1 MKKSKKFVLAGL
13 ALLAAIT
20 MVLLPLSSCKTE
32 VDTSSPQQEQT
43 DDSTGTGENA
53 GSGGNGDGTNTGT
66 GDSSGGTGGNAGTG
80 NNGSTG
86 TGGNAGTGNNGSTD
100 TSGNA
105 GTGSDSNEDNKPE
118 EPVVGTYTV
127 KHLQQ
132 DASGDGYTPA
142 ADGSEEKAGTVGGD
156 TEAEAKTYEG
166 FTAQPVVQQK
176 IAPGG
181 ATVVEIKY
189 DRKTVTLQLDA
200 NGGSLADG
208 GDTISGRYGAD
219 VEWSGN
225 LTRSGHTFTGWS
237 PDLPATFSLDDEGR
251 TYTAQWQPNQVV
263 VEATAPVNP
272 AEGTITDSKTDS
284 GYTFTADFG
293 DNASGDYAWFVDGER
308 QECTDKEFTWDT
320 SSVAAGVHE
329 IRVEFGGN
337 DARTTVEVKK

>member
-1 MKKSKKFVLAGL
+1 
-13 ALLAAIT
+13 

-43 DDSTGTGENA
+43 DDSTG
-53 GSGGNGDGTNTGT
+53 
-66 GDSSGGTGGNAGTG
+66 

-86 TGGNAGTGNNGSTD
+86 TGGNAGTG
-100 TSGNA
+100 
-105 GTGSDSNEDNKPE
+105 SDSNEDNKQE

-176 IAPGG
+176 IAAGG

-219 VEWSGN
+219 VELPGN
-225 LTRSGHTFTGWS
+225 PTRSGHTFTGWS
-237 PDLPATFSLDDEGR
+237 PELPATFSLDDEGR
-251 TYTAQWQPNQVV
+251 TYTAQWQPNQVD
-263 VEATAPVNP
+263 VEATAPVDP
-272 AEGTITDSKTDS
+272 SAGTITDFKTDS

-293 DNASGDYAWFVDGER
+293 DNTSGAYAWFVDGER
-308 QECTDKEFTWDT
+308 QQECTDKEFTWDT
-320 SSVAAGVHE
+320 SDVVAGVHE
-329 IRVEFGGN
+329 IRVEFGDN

>member
-53 GSGGNGDGTNTGT
+53 GSGGNG
-66 GDSSGGTGGNAGTG
+66 S
-80 NNGSTG
+80 

-219 VEWSGN
+219 VEWPGN

-272 AEGTITDSKTDS
+272 AEGTITKTDS

-293 DNASGDYAWFVDGER
+293 DNASGAYAWFVDGER
-308 QECTDKEFTWDT
+308 QQEQTGKEFTWDT

>member
-13 ALLAAIT
+13 ALLAIT
-20 MVLLPLSSCKTE
+20 MVLLPLSGCKTE
-32 VDTSSPQQEQT
+32 VDTSSPQQEQPGDST
-43 DDSTGTGENA
+43 GNNGSTGTGENA
-53 GSGGNGDGTNTGT
+53 GTGGNG
-66 GDSSGGTGGNAGTG
+66 STGGNAGTG
-80 NNGSTG
+80 NND
-86 TGGNAGTGNNGSTD
+86 STD

-166 FTAQPVVQQK
+166 FTARPVVQQK
-176 IAPGG
+176 IAAGG

-251 TYTAQWQPNQVV
+251 TYTAQWQPNQVD

-308 QECTDKEFTWDT
+308 QQGQTGKEFTWDT

-329 IRVEFGGN
+329 IRVEFGDN

>member
-43 DDSTGTGENA
+43 DDSTG
-53 GSGGNGDGTNTGT
+53 
-66 GDSSGGTGGNAGTG
+66 

-86 TGGNAGTGNNGSTD
+86 TGE
-100 TSGNA
+100 NA

-118 EPVVGTYTV
+118 EPVVGTYT
-127 KHLQQ
+127 
-132 DASGDGYTPA
+132 
-142 ADGSEEKAGTVGGD
+142 
-156 TEAEAKTYEG
+156 
-166 FTAQPVVQQK
+166 
-176 IAPGG
+176 
-181 ATVVEIKY
+181 
-189 DRKTVTLQLDA
+189 
-200 NGGSLADG
+200 
-208 GDTISGRYGAD
+208 
-219 VEWSGN
+219 
-225 LTRSGHTFTGWS
+225 
-237 PDLPATFSLDDEGR
+237 
-251 TYTAQWQPNQVV
+251 

-293 DNASGDYAWFVDGER
+293 DMGSGAYAWFVDGER
-308 QECTDKEFTWDT
+308 QQGQTGKEFTWDT

-329 IRVEFGGN
+329 IRVEVGGN